1 LQFPEEKF
9 CESMREELET
19 QLKMLLFVIDAL
31 VSFDAES
38 ETVSKLK
45 SELEQVKQEH
55 SLLL

>member
-45 SELEQVKQEH
+45 SEVK
-55 SLLL
+55 